1 MKTCLLIVLVH
12 TALLSWLV
20 ASHEITKV
28 YHLGK
33 YFQNHVFLLDDA
45 VPVDGPVLQKV
56 ETLMLVFH
64 VPRRI
69 LGLANSTKSSL
80 FVLDVKV
87 SKGL

>member
-28 YHLGK
+28 YHLCK

-56 ETLMLVFH
+56 EALTLVFH

-69 LGLANSTKSSL
+69 LGPANSTKSPL
-80 FVLDVKV
+80 FVLDVKF
-87 SKGL
+87 SKDL